1 MNLFLPQENPSNKI
15 VNFSEINEKSNLLK
29 LPIISIV
36 NNVVSCYYPNLKL
49 NFGPYISSLYSE
61 PIIINFTSLI
71 KTLSMGI
78 KDIEP
83 QYKQ

>member
-1 MNLFLPQENPSNKI
+1 MNFI
-15 VNFSEINEKSNLLK
+15 EINEKSNLLK
-29 LPIISIV
+29 LPIISID
-36 NNVVSCYYPNLKL
+36 NNFFSCSYPNLKL

-71 KTLSMGI
+71 KTLSIGI
-78 KDIEP
+78 KVIEP